1 MEKIKADLQKM
12 NGVFQVYYV
21 EGLIESVNSNVTK
34 LGFILMGLIVLLLI
48 TVVLLIN
55 NTLRLA
61 LFSQRFLIR
70 SMQLVGAKRWFIQRP
85 FLVRAA
91 LYGILAG
98 VITSLLLW
106 SLSDY
111 AQRKITDLEL
121 LHNQEHFMMMLGGL
135 IVIGMIVAVLGTF
148 FSINR
153 YLRMSLD
160 QLY

>member
-1 MEKIKADLQKM
+1 
-12 NGVFQVYYV
+12 
-21 EGLIESVNSNVTK
+21 
-34 LGFILMGLIVLLLI
+34 
-48 TVVLLIN
+48 
-55 NTLRLA
+55 
-61 LFSQRFLIR
+61 
-70 SMQLVGAKRWFIQRP
+70 MQLVGAKRWFIQRP

-106 SLSDY
+106 TLSDY
-111 AQRKITDLEL
+111 AQRKITDLAL